1 MLRLPPVELATP
13 RDLTEALDL
22 LASRPGRYRVLAG
35 GTDLL
40 VALKHGHHTGTA
52 LLSLRELGLGGI
64 RRENGTWVLGAS
76 VTLWELARWQAPSGP
91 LSAVARAARLVA
103 APPIQGR
110 ATLGGNV
117 CLDTRCWFY
126 NQSAFWRS
134 GRPPC
139 RKAGGEVCHVVPKGQ
154 GCHAVHQADLPPL
167 LVALGARA
175 DIRSAGGERRVDL
188 EDLYRADGLSPLA
201 LEPGELLTALRVP
214 TPPRG
219 SGASYHKLRMR
230 RSLDFA
236 AAAAAVYLERDRD
249 TCTRARV
256 VLGALGSAP
265 IRVGEAERALEG
277 SRLDDDALES
287 AADAARRAARPVKNT
302 DLTPAYRRHVA
313 GVLVKRAAREAW
325 EQAGSNGR
333 RP

>member
-13 RDLTEALDL
+13 HDLAEALDL
-22 LASRPGRYRVLAG
+22 LASRPGGYRVLAG

-40 VALKHGHHTGTA
+40 VALKHGHHGGTA
-52 LLSLRELGLGGI
+52 LLSLKQLGLGGI
-64 RRENGTWVLGAS
+64 RSDNGTWVLGAS
-76 VTLWELARWQAPSGP
+76 VTLWDLARWDAPPGA
-91 LSAVARAARLVA
+91 LSALTRAARLVA

-139 RKAGGEVCHVVPKGQ
+139 RKAGGGVCHVVPKGQ

-167 LVALGARA
+167 LIALGAQA
-175 DIRSAGGERRVDL
+175 ELRSAGRERRVDL
-188 EDLYRADGLSPLA
+188 QGLYRDDGLSPLT
-201 LEPGELLTALRVP
+201 LEPGELLTAVRVP
-214 TPPRG
+214 APPET
-219 SGASYHKLRMR
+219 SGASYQKLRMR

-236 AAAAAVYLERDRD
+236 AAAAAVYVERDGD

-265 IRVGEAERALEG
+265 IRVGEAEQVLEG
-277 SRLDDDALES
+277 SRLDEDALE
-287 AADAARRAARPVKNT
+287 AAAEAARRAARPVKNT

-325 EQAGSNGR
+325 ERAGGNGR